1 MFHPAVLAYTSAFG
15 AGAILSTAFLLVLPE
30 ALTMIWNDVGRDAH
44 DLDSMAWKWGTP
56 ILAGI
61 LFPWVIVVLLDQI
74 LNLIKGPTGMTD
86 EFRIVSG
93 IIIGDFFHNFTDGT
107 FIAAAFLA
115 CSKDF
120 GWAVT
125 VSTIIHEIAQ
135 EIADFFVL
143 TTICKMNPW
152 KVRASTQEVPTELL
166 IAPRKL

>member
-1 MFHPAVLAYTSAFG
+1 
-15 AGAILSTAFLLVLPE
+15 
-30 ALTMIWNDVGRDAH
+30 
-44 DLDSMAWKWGTP
+44 
-56 ILAGI
+56 
-61 LFPWVIVVLLDQI
+61 
-74 LNLIKGPTGMTD
+74 MTD

-135 EIADFFVL
+135 EIADFIVIAESNIDQDSLGYFLAFGGGVY
-143 TTICKMNPW
+143 I
-152 KVRASTQEVPTELL
+152 AIGATECMPRIFQYSKGLMMFFWSFLL
-166 IAPRKL
+166 LAIGAVAIGLILLDHE

>member
-1 MFHPAVLAYTSAFG
+1 
-15 AGAILSTAFLLVLPE
+15 
-30 ALTMIWNDVGRDAH
+30 
-44 DLDSMAWKWGTP
+44 
-56 ILAGI
+56 
-61 LFPWVIVVLLDQI
+61 
-74 LNLIKGPTGMTD
+74 MTD

-152 KVRASTQEVPTELL
+152 KALGLNFLAGTSVIVGVIVIAESNIDQDSLGYFLAFGGGVYIAIGATECMPRIFQYSKGLMMFFWSFLL
-166 IAPRKL
+166 LAIGAVAIGLILLDHE